1 MVKYFEKT
9 QEVNMQDGK
18 KMKNLAATALALYI
32 ICLVW
37 IITLKCN
44 MIQPVVESRY
54 FYGQMSLAERIIVS
68 TSKFA
73 KTEPLDL
80 FINVSI
86 FIPVGLIFPF
96 LKEKKPHISAAL
108 LGFTMSLGFEIL
120 QIINCIGGFTYI
132 DILCNSLGAI
142 LGSMLHFYLRER
154 FTKKQT
160 ETALATCVALCAAVV
175 SFGFFSTAR
184 HFDIYISNDLSKYL

>member
-1 MVKYFEKT
+1 
-9 QEVNMQDGK
+9 MQYGK
-18 KMKNLAATALALYI
+18 RMKNLAAAALSLYI
-32 ICLVW
+32 VCLIW

-73 KTEPLDL
+73 KTTPLDL

-86 FIPVGLIFPF
+86 FIPVGLLIPF
-96 LKEKKPHISAAL
+96 LKKENPHIGAAL

-132 DILCNSLGAI
+132 DILANSLGAI
-142 LGSMLHFYLRER
+142 LGSMLHFYLREKA
-154 FTKKQT
+154 TEKQT
-160 ETALATCVALCAAVV
+160 EIALATCAALCAAVV

>member
-1 MVKYFEKT
+1 
-9 QEVNMQDGK
+9 MQDGK
-18 KMKNLAATALALYI
+18 RMKNLAATALALYI

-73 KTEPLDL
+73 KTSTKDLIANVLVFVPL
-80 FINVSI
+80 
-86 FIPVGLIFPF
+86 GLLIPF
-96 LKEKKPHISAAL
+96 LKKEKPYISAAL
-108 LGFTMSLGFEIL
+108 FGFALSLSFEVL

-132 DILCNSLGAI
+132 DILANSLGAI

-154 FTKKQT
+154 LTEKQT
-160 ETALATCVALCAAVV
+160 ETALATCAALCAAVV

-184 HFDIYISNDLSKYL
+184 HFDIYISNDLGNYL

>member
-1 MVKYFEKT
+1 MQVDKRIEK
-9 QEVNMQDGK
+9 
-18 KMKNLAATALALYI
+18 LATVALVLYI

-54 FYGQMSLAERIIVS
+54 FYGQMSFAERIIVS

-73 KTEPLDL
+73 NTKPLDL
-80 FINVSI
+80 FINVSL

-96 LKEKKPHISAAL
+96 LKEKKPHISTAL
-108 LGFTMSLGFEIL
+108 FGFALSLGFEVL

-132 DILCNSLGAI
+132 DILANSLGAI
-142 LGSMLHFYLRER
+142 LGSIAHFYLREK
-154 FTKKQT
+154 TTEKQIV
-160 ETALATCVALCAAVV
+160 TALTLCSVLCAAVV
-175 SFGFFSTAR
+175 SFGFFNTVK
-184 HFDIYISNDLSKYL
+184 HFDIYVTKDLGKYL